1 ERGVLINAS
10 SSTPMTPTSSSS
22 ATANNWG
29 RDRVTLLGDAAHP
42 MYPLGAN
49 GGSQSVVDARALA
62 VALAEHPGDP
72 AGGLSAYESQRI
84 AATHEV
90 VLANRAMLRSWGD
103 QSPEGLRKTAQS
115 YRRRTRA

>member
-1 ERGVLINAS
+1 MIRGAEYVVEY
-10 SSTPMTPTSSSS
+10 PMVDRDPLPH
-22 ATANNWG
+22 WG

-49 GGSQSVVDARALA
+49 GGTQSVVDARALA
-62 VALAEHPGDP
+62 VALAGHPGDP

-103 QSPEGLRKTAQS
+103 HSPEGLRKTAQS

>member
-1 ERGVLINAS
+1 
-10 SSTPMTPTSSSS
+10 
-22 ATANNWG
+22 
-29 RDRVTLLGDAAHP
+29 

-62 VALAEHPGDP
+62 VALAGHPGDP

-90 VLANRAMLRSWGD
+90 VLANRAMLRSWVTSPRRGFGRRLSPTGGARGHD
-103 QSPEGLRKTAQS
+103 QS
-115 YRRRTRA
+115 RTRREFNQPLRSSNQST